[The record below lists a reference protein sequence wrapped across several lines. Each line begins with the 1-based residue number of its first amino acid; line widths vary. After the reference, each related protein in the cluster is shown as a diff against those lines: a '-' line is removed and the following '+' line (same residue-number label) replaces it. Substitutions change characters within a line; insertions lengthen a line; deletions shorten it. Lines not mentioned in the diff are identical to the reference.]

1 MSNLQ
6 YYIGANDEHGQNP
19 PTAGKRTPVMPYLN
33 RQIYENEFNRPT
45 KNKFIEAL
53 LRNGFSVFDVKP
65 ELTDTSVSTRVAR
78 VNRQNLTLLV
88 TFAYNAFGMGNSF
101 NSARGVST
109 YYSPRNRRATQ
120 SRQLSEEVYEKLLQ
134 GTNQRGNGVN
144 TLDIGVLSSVNCPS
158 TLVEAGFMTNL
169 EEAKLML
176 DWDFQTEV
184 AEETCNGV
192 CTYLGVPYLPRND
205 LANYPLL
212 RRGDRG
218 NFVLLL
224 QFLLFNYGYQLDID
238 GIFGTNTQTAVRN
251 FQQENGLTVDGI
263 VGNNTWKTLLF
274 LPPYPTLRLG
284 SRGVYVRYLQS
295 KLTAKLYP
303 LGAVDGIFGAN
314 TLNAVRAF
322 QQENNL
328 AVDGIVGPL
337 TWQSVATVGG
347 GRN

>member
-53 LRNGFSVFDVKP
+53 LRNDFSVFDVKP

-88 TFAYNAFGMGNSF
+88 TFAYNAFGTGNSF
-101 NSARGVST
+101 NSAQGVAT
-109 YYSPRNRRATQ
+109 YYSLRNRRAEQ
-120 SRQLSEEVYEKLLQ
+120 SKALSEEVYEKLLT
-134 GTNQRGNGVN
+134 GTNQRGNSVG

-169 EEAKLML
+169 QEAKLML

-192 CTYLGVPYLPRND
+192 CAYLGVPYIPRNS

-212 RRGDRG
+212 KRGASG
-218 NFVLLL
+218 SMVLLL
-224 QFLLFNYGYQLDID
+224 QFLLANYGYNIDID
-238 GIFGTNTQTAVRN
+238 GDFGTQTQSAVQR
-251 FQQENGLTVDGI
+251 FQQDNGLATDGL

-274 LPPYPTLRLG
+274 LPAYPTLRLG
-284 SRGVYVRYLQS
+284 SRGVYVKYLQS
-295 KLTAKLYP
+295 KLTSKLYP
-303 LGAVDGIFGAN
+303 LGAIDGIFGAN
-314 TLNAVRAF
+314 TLAAVRQF

-328 AVDGIVGPL
+328 AVDGIVGPA
-337 TWQSVATVGG
+337 TWQAISIIGG

>member
-1 MSNLQ
+1 MSNLR

-53 LRNGFSVFDVKP
+53 LRNDFSVYDVKP
-65 ELTDTSVSTRVAR
+65 ELSDTAVSTRVAR

-88 TFAYNAFGMGNSF
+88 TFAYNAFGTGNSF
-101 NSARGVST
+101 NSAQGVAT
-109 YYSPRNRRATQ
+109 YYSLRNRNASQ
-120 SRQLSEEVYEKLLQ
+120 SKALSEEVYEKLLA
-134 GTNQRGNGVN
+134 GTNQRGNGVGR
-144 TLDIGVLSSVNCPS
+144 LDIGVLSSVNCPA

-169 EEAKLML
+169 QEAKLML

-192 CTYLGVPYLPRND
+192 CSYLGVPYIPRNN

-212 RRGDRG
+212 KRGATG
-218 NFVLLL
+218 SMVLLL
-224 QFLLFNYGYQLDID
+224 QFLLVNYGYDVDID
-238 GIFGTNTQTAVRN
+238 GIFGAQTQAVVRA
-251 FQQENGLTVDGI
+251 FQQENSLAVDGI

-274 LPPYPTLRLG
+274 LPPQPTLRLG
-284 SRGVYVRYLQS
+284 SRGVYVKYLQS

-314 TLNAVRAF
+314 TLSAVRAF

-337 TWQSVATVGG
+337 TWQAVSTVGG

>member
-53 LRNGFSVFDVKP
+53 LRNDFSVYDVKP
-65 ELTDTSVSTRVAR
+65 ELSDTAVSTRVAR

-88 TFAYNAFGMGNSF
+88 TFAYNAFGTGNTF
-101 NSARGVST
+101 NSAQGVAT
-109 YYSPRNRRATQ
+109 YYSLRNRNASQ
-120 SRQLSEEVYEKLLQ
+120 SKALSEEVYEKLLA
-134 GTNQRGNGVN
+134 GTNQRGNGVG

-169 EEAKLML
+169 QEAKLML

-192 CTYLGVPYLPRND
+192 CAYLGVAYTPRNN

-212 RRGDRG
+212 KRGATG
-218 NFVLLL
+218 SMVLLL
-224 QFLLFNYGYQLDID
+224 QFLLVNYGYGLDID
-238 GIFGTNTQTAVRN
+238 GVFGTQTQAAVQR
-251 FQQENGLTVDGI
+251 FQQDNSLAVDGL

-274 LPPYPTLRLG
+274 LPEYPTLRLG
-284 SRGVYVRYLQS
+284 SRGVYVKYLQS
-295 KLTAKLYP
+295 KLTSKLYP
-303 LGAVDGIFGAN
+303 LGSVDGIFGAN
-314 TLNAVRAF
+314 TLSAVRAF

-337 TWQSVATVGG
+337 TWQAVSTIGG

>member
-1 MSNLQ
+1 LSNLQ

-53 LRNGFSVFDVKP
+53 LRNGFRVFDVKP

-78 VNRQNLTLLV
+78 VNRQGLTLLV
-88 TFAYNAFGMGNSF
+88 TFAYNAFGTGNSF
-101 NSARGVST
+101 NSARGVAT
-109 YYSPRNRRATQ
+109 YYSPRNQRATE
-120 SRQLSEEVYEKLLQ
+120 SRALSEEVYERLLQ
-134 GTNQRGNGVN
+134 GTAQRGNGVG

-169 EEAKLML
+169 QEAKLML

-184 AEETCNGV
+184 AEETCIGV
-192 CTYLGVPYLPRND
+192 CNYLGVPYVARS
-205 LANYPLL
+205 LANYPTI

-218 NFVLLL
+218 SFVMLL
-224 QFLLFNYGYQLDID
+224 QFLLVNYGYPLDID
-238 GIFGTNTQTAVRN
+238 GIFGADTQAKVQQ
-251 FQQENGLTVDGI
+251 FQQQNGLAVDGI
-263 VGNNTWKTLLF
+263 VGPQSWKTLLF
-274 LPPYPTLRLG
+274 APPYPTLRRA
-284 SRGVYVRYLQS
+284 SRGVYVKYLQS
-295 KLTAKLYP
+295 KLTSKLYP
-303 LGAVDGIFGAN
+303 LGAIDGVFGAN
-314 TLNAVRAF
+314 TELAVRQF

-337 TWQSVATVGG
+337 TWQAVSTIGG
-347 GRN
+347 GRT